1 MAFQRMIIRPIP
13 THNRQKPTP
22 SHPASSGSSQTP
34 TVLYFHTRPLPAW
47 TRQRQSPGR
56 PLTEGPW
63 GSWLF
68 CRPRGWS
75 QHARQAFVGPLREA
89 DCSATSQMV
98 PLCFP
103 APALGPIHKGSGR
116 HRLQSNCHAPGHK
129 GKEETGNADVL
140 AAVAAQRVT
149 HECGQDAVRTALS
162 VLQLLSRCS
171 SRPYVPPRATAGP
184 RPAPQ
189 PVAQHEAR
197 PCICVSTQIRA
208 DSYRSKKLEFFFFSG
223 IFSTQILL

>member
-47 TRQRQSPGR
+47 TRQRPSC
-56 PLTEGPW
+56 GPTSHR

-68 CRPRGWS
+68 CRRRGWS
-75 QHARQAFVGPLREA
+75 QHARRAFDGPLREA
-89 DCSATSQMV
+89 DCSATNQMV

-103 APALGPIHKGSGR
+103 SPALGPIHKGSGR
-116 HRLQSNCHAPGHK
+116 HRLQSHCHAPGHK
-129 GKEETGNADVL
+129 GEEETGNADVL

-162 VLQLLSRCS
+162 ALQLLSRRS
-171 SRPYVPPRATAGP
+171 SRPHDSPRATAGP

-189 PVAQHEAR
+189 PVAQRDRAF
-197 PCICVSTQIRA
+197 VSQLKYGLIVTVQKNWCF
-208 DSYRSKKLEFFFFSG
+208 SSFQVFFPLKFCFKPG
-223 IFSTQILL
+223 T